1 MLTRFKSKFT
11 PFQKIGPSSSG
22 ANNGTFN
29 SFTRLLLC
37 HRLIELSLQ
46 SKVRISRFKIWY
58 IGLLNQNF
66 CRCHKFLRGKK
77 KLILAMEI
85 NSIVK
90 CSSEIFSQLA
100 GYA

>member
-11 PFQKIGPSSSG
+11 PFEKIGPSSSG

-58 IGLLNQNF
+58 IGFLNQNF
-66 CRCHKFLRGKK
+66 RRFHTFVRGKK
-77 KLILAMEI
+77 KLTLAM
-85 NSIVK
+85 
-90 CSSEIFSQLA
+90 
-100 GYA
+100 